1 MRGEDAQQH
10 AMFSYVSPE
19 ERVLAN
25 HPLRTIRQITDRILK
40 GLSSFQKIDEAGES
54 AGRGEDDDPSNPTVD
69 FYGEMRRNETHG
81 ATTDPGARRGWK
93 GPGKAAKLSSSGHV
107 LRKKRSGRV
116 ADVEVLPADG
126 AAERDAALI
135 MVASIAG
142 DPPLTVGADKAEDTK
157 EFVAAIR
164 RLKATPH
171 VAQNQKRR
179 KSAIDSRGDPTA
191 GLCHQPAEAEAGGGD
206 FGLDADGGREEEAP
220 APGDSVGG
228 LDVHFGCGDSQSG
241 AHPQPDRSDDVTA
254 GEKCVCQRKKLRSLL
269 AQSHDQ
275 ASEASN

>member
-19 ERVLAN
+19 EGVPAN

-69 FYGEMRRNETHG
+69 FYGEKRRNETHG

-142 DPPLTVGADKAEDTK
+142 DPPLTVGADKVEDTK
-157 EFVAAIR
+157 EFVTAIR
-164 RLKATPH
+164 RLKATLH

-179 KSAIDSRGDPTA
+179 KSAIDSRGTREPGYVISQQKRKRGEEILGWMQTV
-191 GLCHQPAEAEAGGGD
+191 
-206 FGLDADGGREEEAP
+206 GGR
-220 APGDSVGG
+220 
-228 LDVHFGCGDSQSG
+228 
-241 AHPQPDRSDDVTA
+241 R
-254 GEKCVCQRKKLRSLL
+254 KLRHRGIRLVGWMFTL
-269 AQSHDQ
+269 AAAAHNLVRIRNLTG
-275 ASEASN
+275 AMT